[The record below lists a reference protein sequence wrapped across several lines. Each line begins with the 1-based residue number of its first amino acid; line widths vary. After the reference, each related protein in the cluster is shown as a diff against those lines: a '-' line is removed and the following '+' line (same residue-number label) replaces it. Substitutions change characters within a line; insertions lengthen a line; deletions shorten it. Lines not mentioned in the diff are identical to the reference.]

1 MDFHLAIFFF
11 LFSLNLCIVK
21 GFAGTF
27 MTGIAE
33 VFKKESPDNKE
44 YWQNELKSLGVVE
57 LDHLHNH
64 LADKVEEEN
73 EELQALAES
82 IKSVYYQAYKT
93 AYSSNS
99 SSSLRDIR
107 TAEKRE

>member
-11 LFSLNLCIVK
+11 LFSLNLRIVK

-27 MTGIAE
+27 MTGIA
-33 VFKKESPDNKE
+33 VFKKEHPDKKE
-44 YWQNELKSLGVVE
+44 YLQNELKSLGVVE
-57 LDHLHNH
+57 PDHLHNH
-64 LADKVEEEN
+64 LTDKVEEEN

-93 AYSSNS
+93 AYSSNRS
-99 SSSLRDIR
+99 SSPRDIR

>member
-11 LFSLNLCIVK
+11 LFSLNLRIVK

-27 MTGIAE
+27 MTGIA
-33 VFKKESPDNKE
+33 VFKKEHPDKKE
-44 YWQNELKSLGVVE
+44 YLQNELKSLGVVE
-57 LDHLHNH
+57 PDHLHNH
-64 LADKVEEEN
+64 LTDKVEEEN